1 MSAYDDLS
9 EAARQLM
16 ASFDELAIAEMCV
29 EAQAE
34 LARLR
39 AAPVA
44 YKTVDGQFYRPD
56 DIEIVRDAQE
66 EQR

>member
-34 LARLR
+34 LARLKV
-39 AAPVA
+39 APVA
-44 YKTVDGQFYRPD
+44 YKTADGRCYHPD
-56 DIEIVRDAQE
+56 DIRAVRVGPE
-66 EQR
+66 VSS

>member
-9 EAARQLM
+9 EAARDLM

-34 LARLR
+34 VARLR

-44 YKTVDGQFYRPD
+44 YKTEDGRFYHPD
-56 DIEIVRDAQE
+56 DIEIVRHVQE
-66 EQR
+66 VQR